1 MLKIIAQKEL
11 SIYFRNLNNI
21 FLPLI
26 FFFLIISIFPLVL
39 GPEKKL
45 FDKIIPGIIWITT
58 ILTTILTSN
67 NFFKDDFNNGVI
79 EIYLTSDSSI
89 ELILFLKIVSSWIF
103 TCLPIIIFIPLVSVL
118 FNISFDSALVLLAT
132 LIIGTP
138 ILISIGIFGSAITMG
153 LSKNN
158 ILIPVIVIPFY
169 IPVLIFSASA
179 IEAVSIGLSYE
190 MQILTLLALL
200 LLILPIMP
208 YLLKYTLRLSINN

>member
-1 MLKIIAQKEL
+1 MLKIIVQKEL

-103 TCLPIIIFIPLVSVL
+103 TCLPIIIFIPLVSIL
-118 FNISFDSALVLLAT
+118 FNISFDSALVILAT

-138 ILISIGIFGSAITMG
+138 VLISIGIFGSALTMG

-169 IPVLIFSASA
+169 IPVLVFSASA

-190 MQILTLLALL
+190 MQIYTLLALL

>member
-1 MLKIIAQKEL
+1 MLKIIVQKEL
-11 SIYFRNLNNI
+11 SVYFRNLNNI

-67 NFFKDDFNNGVI
+67 NFFKDDFNNGII

-89 ELILFLKIVSSWIF
+89 ELILFLKIISSWFF
-103 TCLPIIIFIPLVSVL
+103 TCLPIIVFIPLVSLL
-118 FNISFDSALVLLAT
+118 FNISFDSALVILAT

-138 ILISIGIFGSAITMG
+138 VLISIGIFGSALTMG

-158 ILIPVIVIPFY
+158 ILIPVIVVPFY

-190 MQILTLLALL
+190 MQIYILLALL
-200 LLILPIMP
+200 LLTLPIMP

>member
-1 MLKIIAQKEL
+1 MLKIIVQKEL
-11 SIYFRNLNNI
+11 SVYFRNLNNI
-21 FLPLI
+21 FLPLF

-67 NFFKDDFNNGVI
+67 NFFKDDFNNGII

-89 ELILFLKIVSSWIF
+89 ELILFLKIISSWFF
-103 TCLPIIIFIPLVSVL
+103 TCLPIIVFIPLVSVL
-118 FNISFDSALVLLAT
+118 FNISFDSALVILAT

-138 ILISIGIFGSAITMG
+138 VLISIGIFGSALTMG

-158 ILIPVIVIPFY
+158 ILIPVIVVPFY

-190 MQILTLLALL
+190 MQIYILLALL
-200 LLILPIMP
+200 LLTLPIMP

>member
-1 MLKIIAQKEL
+1 MLKIIVQKEL
-11 SIYFRNLNNI
+11 SVYFRNLNNI

-67 NFFKDDFNNGVI
+67 NFFKDDFNNGII

-89 ELILFLKIVSSWIF
+89 ELILFLKIISSWFF
-103 TCLPIIIFIPLVSVL
+103 TCLPIIVFIPLVSVL
-118 FNISFDSALVLLAT
+118 FNISFDSALVILAT
-132 LIIGTP
+132 LVIGTP
-138 ILISIGIFGSAITMG
+138 VLISIGIFGSALTMG

-158 ILIPVIVIPFY
+158 ILIPVIVVPFY

-190 MQILTLLALL
+190 MQIYILLALL
-200 LLILPIMP
+200 LLTLPIMP

>member
-1 MLKIIAQKEL
+1 MLKIIVQKEL

-103 TCLPIIIFIPLVSVL
+103 TCLPIIIFIPLVSIL
-118 FNISFDSALVLLAT
+118 FNISFDSALVILAT

-138 ILISIGIFGSAITMG
+138 ILISIGIFGSALTMG

-158 ILIPVIVIPFY
+158 ILVPVIVIPFY
-169 IPVLIFSASA
+169 IPVLVFSASA

-190 MQILTLLALL
+190 MQIYTLLALL

>member
-1 MLKIIAQKEL
+1 MLKIIVQKEL

-67 NFFKDDFNNGVI
+67 NFFKDDFNNGII

-89 ELILFLKIVSSWIF
+89 ELILFLKIISSWFF
-103 TCLPIIIFIPLVSVL
+103 TCLPIIVFIPLVSVL
-118 FNISFDSALVLLAT
+118 FNISFDSALVILAT
-132 LIIGTP
+132 LVIGTP
-138 ILISIGIFGSAITMG
+138 VLISIGIFGSALTMG

-158 ILIPVIVIPFY
+158 ILIPVIVVPFY

-190 MQILTLLALL
+190 MQIYILLALL
-200 LLILPIMP
+200 LLTLPIMP

>member
-89 ELILFLKIVSSWIF
+89 ELILFLKIISSWFF

-118 FNISFDSALVLLAT
+118 FNISFDSALVILAT

-138 ILISIGIFGSAITMG
+138 VLISIGIFGSALTMG

-169 IPVLIFSASA
+169 IPVLVFSASA

-190 MQILTLLALL
+190 MQIYTLLALL

>member
-1 MLKIIAQKEL
+1 MLKIIVQKEL

-89 ELILFLKIVSSWIF
+89 ELILFLKIISSWIF

-118 FNISFDSALVLLAT
+118 FNISFDSALVILTT

-138 ILISIGIFGSAITMG
+138 ILISIGIFGSALTMG
-153 LSKNN
+153 LSKNS

>member
-1 MLKIIAQKEL
+1 MLKIIVQKEL
-11 SIYFRNLNNI
+11 SVYFRNLNNV

-67 NFFKDDFNNGVI
+67 NFFKDDFNNGII

-89 ELILFLKIVSSWIF
+89 ELILFLKIISSWFF
-103 TCLPIIIFIPLVSVL
+103 TCLPIIVFIPLVSVL
-118 FNISFDSALVLLAT
+118 FNISFDSALVILAT

-138 ILISIGIFGSAITMG
+138 VLISIGIFGSALTMG

-158 ILIPVIVIPFY
+158 ILIPVIVVPFY

-190 MQILTLLALL
+190 MQIYILLALL
-200 LLILPIMP
+200 LLTLPIMP

>member
-26 FFFLIISIFPLVL
+26 FFFLIISIFPIVL

-89 ELILFLKIVSSWIF
+89 ELILFLKIISSWIF

-118 FNISFDSALVLLAT
+118 FNISFDSALVILAT

-138 ILISIGIFGSAITMG
+138 ILISIGIFGSALTMG

>member
-1 MLKIIAQKEL
+1 MLKIIVQKEL

-67 NFFKDDFNNGVI
+67 NFFKDDFNNGII

-89 ELILFLKIVSSWIF
+89 ELILFLQIISSWIF
-103 TCLPIIIFIPLVSVL
+103 TCLPIIIFIPLVSIL
-118 FNISFDSALVLLAT
+118 FNISFDSALVILAT

-138 ILISIGIFGSAITMG
+138 ILISIGIFGSALTMG

-158 ILIPVIVIPFY
+158 ILIPVIVLPFY
-169 IPVLIFSASA
+169 IPVLVFSASA

-190 MQILTLLALL
+190 MQIYTLLALL

>member
-1 MLKIIAQKEL
+1 MIKNLIKKEL
-11 SIYFRNLNNI
+11 IVYFRNLNNI

-26 FFFLIISIFPLVL
+26 FFFLIISIFPIVL

-89 ELILFLKIVSSWIF
+89 ELILFLKIISSWIF

-118 FNISFDSALVLLAT
+118 FNISFDSALVILAT

-138 ILISIGIFGSAITMG
+138 ILISIGIFGSALTMG

>member
-67 NFFKDDFNNGVI
+67 NFFKDDFNNGII

-89 ELILFLKIVSSWIF
+89 ELILFLKIISSWFF
-103 TCLPIIIFIPLVSVL
+103 TCLPIIVFIPLVSVL
-118 FNISFDSALVLLAT
+118 FNISFDSALVILAT

-138 ILISIGIFGSAITMG
+138 VLISIGIFGSALTMG

-158 ILIPVIVIPFY
+158 ILIPVIVVPFY

-190 MQILTLLALL
+190 MQIYILLALL
-200 LLILPIMP
+200 LLTLPIMP